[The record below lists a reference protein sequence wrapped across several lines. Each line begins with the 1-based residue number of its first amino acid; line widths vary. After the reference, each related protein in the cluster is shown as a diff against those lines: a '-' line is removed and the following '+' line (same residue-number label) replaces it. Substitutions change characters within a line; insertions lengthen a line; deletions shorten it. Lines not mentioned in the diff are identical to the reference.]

1 MDLLTKE
8 ICQKIPALY
17 SQEEKKP
24 EDVKII
30 VKFFTPWSHWT
41 WYATEAGGV
50 KNNEDYVPLSECY
63 NDLESYA
70 DVTFFG
76 FVAGDFPELGYF
88 SLNEL
93 KSVNGPMGL
102 KIERDLHY
110 GFDHTLKEVM
120 DKVER

>member
-41 WYATEAGGV
+41 WYATEADGFD
-50 KNNEDYVPLSECY
+50 NNGDIVSLATLPNWKELQ
-63 NDLESYA
+63 
-70 DVTFFG
+70 DVRFFG

-88 SLNEL
+88 HLREL
-93 KSVNGPMGL
+93 ESVNGPFGL
-102 KIERDLHY
+102 RIERDLHY
-110 GFDHTLKEVM
+110 GYEHTLKEVM